1 VTGLETVLLL
11 LAQEGAEPEGLMGR
25 LSLPVLLSV
34 VAAFLLLN
42 GIFVALEYA
51 IVGLR
56 RTKVDELVRER
67 RRGAHAV
74 KFAKD
79 NLDNC
84 VATTQFGIT
93 ICSLIIGAAE
103 PAFETFIFPPLNNL
117 GLGGMSHPIA
127 FAVAMGTVTILHVV
141 LGEQF
146 PKMLA
151 IHNPARVALT
161 AAPGIIWFQKLCKPI
176 VWLLARLTRLVMRAV
191 GMSSHGHGHH
201 GQIYSEEE
209 IEALLGLR
217 EAAGLADKGE
227 SEMISKVFS
236 FFDMVA
242 TQVMVPRVEM
252 VCLPNTA
259 TLKDVVRTAAG
270 DRHERY
276 PVYTDNLDN
285 IQGVVILKDL
295 MGLLNEQGET
305 GLELP
310 VTSIMREILN
320 VPGSL
325 KVNHLMA
332 QMKKAR
338 TRLAVVLDEFGGTA
352 GMVTYGDLLERI
364 AGDIEEI
371 QTHEDSEDDIQ
382 QVDENTLRVSGLVLI
397 EDVEEALD
405 VDIEDEHNDT
415 IGGTVFSILG
425 RKPKVGDEVKLQ
437 GLTFRVES
445 MDGLRIDRLI
455 VERAAAAETSQEPAT
470 ASAPP

>member
-1 VTGLETVLLL
+1 M
-11 LAQEGAEPEGLMGR
+11 LAQEAAEPSGVMGR
-25 LSLPVLLSV
+25 LNAGALFSV
-34 VAAFLLLN
+34 VVAFLFLN
-42 GIFVALEYA
+42 GFFVAMEYA

-67 RRGAHAV
+67 RRGALSV

-84 VATTQFGIT
+84 VATTQLGIT
-93 ICSLIIGAAE
+93 ICSLVIGAAE
-103 PAFETFIFPPLNNL
+103 PAFETFFYPPLQKL
-117 GLGGMSHPIA
+117 GLAGLSHPIA
-127 FAVAMGTVTILHVV
+127 FATAMGMVTMLHVV

-151 IHNPARVALT
+151 IHNPARIALT
-161 AAPGIIWFQKLCKPI
+161 AAPTIIWFQRLCKPV
-176 VWLLARLTRLVMRAV
+176 VWLLARLTRLVLRAV
-191 GMSSHGHGHH
+191 GIKTGGHGHH

-217 EAAGLADKGE
+217 EAAGLADKAE

-242 TQVMVPRVEM
+242 TQVMVPRTEM

-259 TLKDVVRTAAG
+259 TLKDLIRTAAG

-276 PVYTDNLDN
+276 PVYSDNLDH
-285 IQGVVILKDL
+285 IQGVVLLKDL
-295 MGLLNEQGET
+295 LGLLNEQGNAA
-305 GLELP
+305 LEEP
-310 VTSIMREILN
+310 VTTILREVLN

-325 KVNHLMA
+325 KVNQLMT

-364 AGDIEEI
+364 AGDIEEVEVH
-371 QTHEDSEDDIQ
+371 QDDAEDDIQ
-382 QVDENTLRVSGLVLI
+382 RLDENTLRVSGLVLI

-425 RKPKVGDEVKLQ
+425 RKPTVGDEVKLE
-437 GLTFRVES
+437 GLIFRVES

-455 VERAAAAETSQEPAT
+455 VHRAETEPAPQEPAT